1 MKKLKFWQVDAFT
14 KEPFKG
20 NPAAV
25 FILEEELTDG
35 LMQSIAIE
43 MNLSET
49 AFVLLRENQNPL
61 LRWFTPMYEID
72 LCGHATIASSE
83 VYFST
88 IGKDFDRVVFDTK
101 YVGQIEV
108 NKSGQGYTMDFPVRE
123 GSEVDI
129 ESMPSFVLD
138 SLSSCKPIYA
148 AKSRDLM
155 LVYDNEDVVLNMN
168 PDFNRLLGFNDSI
181 IVTAK
186 SEDSKYDFI
195 SRFFCIDDEVLE
207 DPVTGSAHS
216 TLAPYWS
223 KKLNKTKMLAYQ
235 ASKRGGELKLE
246 IKDQRV
252 NITGSAVKLIE
263 GFMSL

>member
-25 FILEEELTDG
+25 FMLEEELTDD

-49 AFVLLRENQNPL
+49 AFILLRENQNHL

-88 IGKDFDRVVFDTK
+88 IGEGFDRVVFDTK

-108 NKSGQGYTMDFPVRE
+108 SKSGPEYTMDFPVRE
-123 GSEVDI
+123 GKVVNVKDI
-129 ESMPSFVLD
+129 PKYVLE
-138 SLSSCKPIYA
+138 SLSVCKPIYA

-155 LVYDNEDVVLNMN
+155 LIYDSEDIVLNMN
-168 PDFNRLLGFNDSI
+168 PDFSKLLGYSDSI
-181 IVTAK
+181 IVAAK
-186 SEDSKYDFI
+186 SQDSRYDFI

-235 ASKRGGELKLE
+235 ASKRGGEIRLE
-246 IKDQRV
+246 MKGGRV